1 VAIPYNARSKAGAQV
16 VANFF
21 LSPMAQARKADIAHW
36 GDPTV
41 LDLNK
46 LSTAERAQ
54 FQAASRPGQ
63 VAIAAP
69 ALPEPHAS
77 WVAPLEKEWIRRYGV

>member
-1 VAIPYNARSKAGAQV
+1 
-16 VANFF
+16 
-21 LSPMAQARKADIAHW
+21 
-36 GDPTV
+36 V
-41 LDLNK
+41 LDMNQ
-46 LSTAERAQ
+46 LSAAERAQ

-63 VAIAAP
+63 VAVAAP